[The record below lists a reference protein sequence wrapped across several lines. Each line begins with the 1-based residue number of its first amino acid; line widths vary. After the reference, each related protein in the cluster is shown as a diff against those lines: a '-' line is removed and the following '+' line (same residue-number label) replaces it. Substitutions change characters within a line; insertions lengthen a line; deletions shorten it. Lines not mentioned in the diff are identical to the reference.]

1 MKAYELIRAI
11 SPELGREIL
20 TYLQTET
27 KEAFRTALVQIA
39 TQRKFRPQ
47 FVQQKTKEQQAQW
60 LMEHLRIKLYDGV
73 AEQMLQLWL
82 LKAKTPM
89 LTAFLDG
96 AEIKHDGKGQVDDL
110 PEELTAKQAKAGIE
124 AMLADNPAEQVALYL
139 NIFQNQRPGGWK
151 AIADIIEKR
160 DELKLVP
167 KA

>member
-11 SPELGREIL
+11 SPELAREIL

-47 FVQQKTKEQQAQW
+47 FVQQKTREQQQQW
-60 LMEHLRIKLYDGV
+60 LLEHLRIKLYDGV

-110 PEELTAKQAKAGIE
+110 PEELTAKHAKAGIE

-139 NIFQNQRPGGWK
+139 NIFQNQRPDGWK
-151 AIADIIEKR
+151 AITDIIEKR

-167 KA
+167 RA